1 MPGEQPQL
9 QHAQAHAASAIDS
22 KSTSNHQ
29 HPLHAACDA
38 LGGLWQRHVAPR
50 FTPPPPTHHAT
61 QNPLAAPPRHV
72 PVSRE
77 ELGRSTW
84 VLLHTLAAQ
93 LPDKPTRQQQRDV
106 RTLIDVLTRIYPC
119 GDCASHWSH
128 IVRAEPPRVQ
138 SRQEFEQWLCR
149 VHNVVNR
156 SLGKPMY
163 NCKVVG
169 LRWSALDCTD
179 HHAVGCAIGGVG
191 QQRR

>member
-9 QHAQAHAASAIDS
+9 QHGHAHAP
-22 KSTSNHQ
+22 SNNNQPTPPH
-29 HPLHAACDA
+29 HFPTPLHAACDA

-50 FTPPPPTHHAT
+50 VH
-61 QNPLAAPPRHV
+61 PPRTPAPVVASTAPSHA

-77 ELGRSTW
+77 DLGRATW

-119 GDCASHWSH
+119 GDCASHWKS
-128 IVRAEPPRVQ
+128 IVRVEPPRVHT
-138 SRQEFEQWLCR
+138 RQEFEQWLCR
-149 VHNVVNR
+149 AHNVVNR

-163 NCKVVG
+163 NCNVVQ
-169 LRWSALDCTD
+169 LRWGALDCGD
-179 HHAVGCAIGGVG
+179 HDVGCAIG
-191 QQRR
+191 R